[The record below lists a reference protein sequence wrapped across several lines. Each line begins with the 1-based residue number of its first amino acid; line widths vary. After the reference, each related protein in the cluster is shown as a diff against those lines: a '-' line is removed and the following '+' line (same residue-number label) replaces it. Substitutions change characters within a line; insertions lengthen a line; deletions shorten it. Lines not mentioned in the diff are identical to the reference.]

1 MSEDKKQASQR
12 NKALVKKEDQEQ
24 FIQEKF
30 TEDEVKELLQEGFTK
45 DQIAWVAKEKIQAD
59 KQCRI
64 IGRIVEILTWIF
76 PFPRG

>member
-30 TEDEVKELLQEGFTK
+30 TEDEVKQLQAALP
-45 DQIAWVAKEKIQAD
+45 D
-59 KQCRI
+59 CM
-64 IGRIVEILTWIF
+64 IF
-76 PFPRG
+76 NQ